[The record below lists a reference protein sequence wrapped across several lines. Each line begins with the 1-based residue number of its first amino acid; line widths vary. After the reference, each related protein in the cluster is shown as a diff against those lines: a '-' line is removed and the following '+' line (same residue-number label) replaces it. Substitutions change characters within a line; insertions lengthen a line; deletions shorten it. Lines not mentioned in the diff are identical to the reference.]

1 MEEQIAYNDCLENGG
16 WGDTMT
22 LCRSKNKAFERCYI
36 MQSRFLKALGY
47 LSTYDRPP
55 SVDEAIQ
62 MHADTL
68 YHRMLAQEAAIAE
81 AKTTGLPTP
90 TFAPILSPEKS
101 LSTSQQQQA
110 ATPASS
116 AAEAGDGE
124 EAEVELS
131 ATTKALLRPESQG
144 KLLKK
149 LKELPASEREVEERS
164 VQMEAR
170 ASQEIGERVRQ
181 VEEGRKRR
189 REEGNASIGDTISGW
204 FGW

>member
-1 MEEQIAYNDCLENGG
+1 M
-16 WGDTMT
+16 
-22 LCRSKNKAFERCYI
+22 
-36 MQSRFLKALGY
+36 
-47 LSTYDRPP
+47 
-55 SVDEAIQ
+55 
-62 MHADTL
+62 
-68 YHRMLAQEAAIAE
+68 
-81 AKTTGLPTP
+81 
-90 TFAPILSPEKS
+90 
-101 LSTSQQQQA
+101 
-110 ATPASS
+110 
-116 AAEAGDGE
+116 
-124 EAEVELS
+124 ELS

>member
-1 MEEQIAYNDCLENGG
+1 
-16 WGDTMT
+16 
-22 LCRSKNKAFERCYI
+22 
-36 MQSRFLKALGY
+36 
-47 LSTYDRPP
+47 
-55 SVDEAIQ
+55 

-68 YHRMLAQEAAIAE
+68 YHRMLAQEAAIKE
-81 AKTTGLPTP
+81 AKATGLPTP
-90 TFAPILSPEKS
+90 TFAPILSPEKPS
-101 LSTSQQQQA
+101 STSLQQQQQES
-110 ATPASS
+110 ATPTTMNMTSEE
-116 AAEAGDGE
+116 AAD
-124 EAEVELS
+124 AEVELS
-131 ATTKALLRPESQG
+131 ATTKALLRPESQE

-149 LKELPASEREVEERS
+149 LKEMPPSERDVEERS

>member
-1 MEEQIAYNDCLENGG
+1 MAANQRLHV
-16 WGDTMT
+16 
-22 LCRSKNKAFERCYI
+22 
-36 MQSRFLKALGY
+36 QRFLKALGY

>member
-1 MEEQIAYNDCLENGG
+1 
-16 WGDTMT
+16 
-22 LCRSKNKAFERCYI
+22 
-36 MQSRFLKALGY
+36 
-47 LSTYDRPP
+47 
-55 SVDEAIQ
+55 

-68 YHRMLAQEAAIAE
+68 YHRMLAQEAAIEE
-81 AKTTGLPTP
+81 AKATGLPTP
-90 TFAPILSPEKS
+90 TFAPILSPEKPA
-101 LSTSQQQQA
+101 STTQQP
-110 ATPASS
+110 ATPTSFT
-116 AAEAGDGE
+116 AEAGDVE
-124 EAEVELS
+124 EGEVELS

-144 KLLKK
+144 KLLKR
-149 LKELPASEREVEERS
+149 LKELPPSEREVEERS